1 MRTRKKILIVDDDLD
16 LCHILQ
22 TVFEQLGYDTVLA
35 VNGKEA
41 VDLATSQLPDLILMD
56 IMLPVMDGLQATRL
70 IRENPST
77 HSTPIIAM
85 TARVSIEDKEN
96 CFRSGCDD
104 FIAKPFTVKEM
115 TSCIEKLLQQS
126 SVNLVSLPS

>member
-22 TVFEQLGYDTVLA
+22 TVFEQVGYDTVLA

-41 VDLATSQLPDLILMD
+41 VDLAISQLPDLILMD

-77 HSTPIIAM
+77 HSTPLIAM

>member
-22 TVFEQLGYDTVLA
+22 TVFEQVGYDTVLA

-41 VDLATSQLPDLILMD
+41 VDLAISQLPDLILMD
-56 IMLPVMDGLQATRL
+56 IMLPVMDGLQATRM